1 MADVAGGSS
10 WLMKGVLKVTWS
22 AMANDTDKNTGK
34 AWTMPFLSDKTVQ
47 IAGTFDTSDAVVIE
61 GSNDG
66 TVYATLTDAQ
76 GSNLSATANF
86 GPKTILQN
94 PQFIR
99 PRVTAGGTNGSIAVT
114 IVAASMQR

>member
-1 MADVAGGSS
+1 MADVAGTSQ
-10 WLMKGVLKVTWS
+10 WVMKGVLKVTWS
-22 AMANDTDKNTGK
+22 AMANDTDKSQGT
-34 AWTMPFLSDKTVQ
+34 AWSMPFLQDKSVQ

-66 TVYATLTDAQ
+66 SVFATLTDAI
-76 GSNLSATANF
+76 GSDLSATANF

-99 PRVTAGGTNGSIAVT
+99 PRVTAGGTNGNITVT
-114 IVAASMQR
+114 IIAASQQR